1 MGGYECPAMPE
12 DPDTFRV
19 SISPSAER
27 DKELATLM
35 STLCKDAG
43 KRCPPLKT
51 PPGQYSPAP
60 SSPPPLPPPSTRL
73 RLRSAIGGGQRA
85 EPSRA
90 KPSGR
95 RHLIPSRRG
104 ERETSTWRA
113 GPPDPQRI
121 SGQGVGG
128 SSDHCQPRA
137 AEPALRE
144 YCSGRLG
151 PGSGWTGRDGA
162 RGTGGRVSWGPS
174 AWRA

>member
-1 MGGYECPAMPE
+1 MPE

-19 SISPSAER
+19 SVSPSAER

-35 STLCKDAG
+35 STLRKDAG
-43 KRCPPLKT
+43 ERCPPPKR

-60 SSPPPLPPPSTRL
+60 APPPPPPPPSTRL

-85 EPSRA
+85 E
-90 KPSGR
+90 PSGR

-128 SSDHCQPRA
+128 SGDHRQPRA
-137 AEPALRE
+137 AEPALRLSE
-144 YCSGRLG
+144 TLALL
-151 PGSGWTGRDGA
+151 PQ
-162 RGTGGRVSWGPS
+162 PQEPP
-174 AWRA
+174 

>member
-1 MGGYECPAMPE
+1 MPSNARGPRYVPGLDFPFCRARQGAGHADVHTLQGCGEKMPSSE
-12 DPDTFRV
+12 DATWAVLPRPFL
-19 SISPSAER
+19 SPSA
-27 DKELATLM
+27 A
-35 STLCKDAG
+35 
-43 KRCPPLKT
+43 
-51 PPGQYSPAP
+51 PALN
-60 SSPPPLPPPSTRL
+60 PPPPPKCDR
-73 RLRSAIGGGQRA
+73 GGQRA